1 MTKKEFIAK
10 YGQEKWEKALEQIK
24 ESKRRKREEA
34 KALKPKVEP
43 EAPLYVTVDFNVSLP
58 QKEEGMSAH
67 RYREYTLERGEELA
81 YHFQRMISFKWYRTH
96 NKSDQCIVIVEP
108 IIYKGE
114 YRMRTEFYVA
124 KITPDLKDWLI
135 NAIKSL
141 DYE

>member
-1 MTKKEFIAK
+1 MTKKEFIDK

-24 ESKRRKREEA
+24 ESKKRKREEA

-43 EAPLYVTVDFNVSLP
+43 EAPLCVTVDFNVSLP
-58 QKEEGMSAH
+58 LKEEGMSAH

-81 YHFQRMISFKWYRTH
+81 YHFQRLISFRWYRTH

-108 IIYKGE
+108 IIYKNE
-114 YRMRTEFYVA
+114 YRMRCELYA
-124 KITPDLKDWLI
+124 KNVDSYKDWLI
-135 NAIKSL
+135 ETIKGL